1 MGMRRLVQG
10 GTYYSWPYNSPTY
23 LMCSGPRT
31 RDLVEIKYK
40 MLMLSLQS
48 CRIQW
53 TIKAAIQGSDS
64 AIAAIEAG
72 ECIDTGDEGHK
83 TSKAAIS
90 PSWLLSVFSC
100 ILNNFACFRA

>member
-1 MGMRRLVQG
+1 
-10 GTYYSWPYNSPTY
+10 
-23 LMCSGPRT
+23 MCSGPRT

-48 CRIQW
+48 CRIHW

-64 AIAAIEAG
+64 AIAAIEAV

-83 TSKAAIS
+83 TRNAANS
-90 PSWLLSVFSC
+90 PSWLLSVFDCKCDNS
-100 ILNNFACFRA
+100 ACFPAQTQFSG